1 MAGLCQP
8 HDLQNHLNGS
18 GQSVGFS
25 IVTGW
30 LEKAEAI
37 LLGCTTYEMMYPYW
51 SQVTDPDNLI
61 GAKLNGLPKYLAS
74 TTLTDPKWQPSE
86 VLNGDVIQQVVR
98 LKERPGGELQVHGSC
113 ALAQA
118 LHTAGLVDEYRLL
131 VFPVVVGAGKRLF
144 TDETPATGFA
154 LVESRVTGAG
164 ATYSALVPTDFR
176 TGGFAVVD
184 GKEVG

>member
-51 SQVTDPDNLI
+51 SQVT
-61 GAKLNGLPKYLAS
+61 GA
-74 TTLTDPKWQPSE
+74 
-86 VLNGDVIQQVVR
+86 
-98 LKERPGGELQVHGSC
+98 
-113 ALAQA
+113 
-118 LHTAGLVDEYRLL
+118 
-131 VFPVVVGAGKRLF
+131 
-144 TDETPATGFA
+144 
-154 LVESRVTGAG
+154 
-164 ATYSALVPTDFR
+164 
-176 TGGFAVVD
+176 GGFAVVD